1 MLDRIRK
8 IPRFGLVILAM
19 GAIVGLM
26 AFVNAA
32 PPEANVSIIGGG
44 TDDGERLNSSGS
56 TFVPM
61 LTAGADFASEG
72 AEQQL
77 MPVAGEVSNLY
88 IRLHIAP
95 GVGNKYTFVV
105 RKNGADGGPTC
116 EVAGAVDKT
125 CSDLTNTATFVVGDL
140 ISIEAEAVS
149 VPNRADMRWT
159 AMFVAD
165 P

>member
-1 MLDRIRK
+1 MLNQIRK
-8 IPRFGLVILAM
+8 ILSLGLVVL
-19 GAIVGLM
+19 AIVGLM
-26 AFVNAA
+26 AFVNAV
-32 PPEANVSIIGGG
+32 PPVSNVSIIGGG

-56 TFVPM
+56 SYVPM

-72 AEQQL
+72 AEQQV

-95 GVGNKYTFVV
+95 GAGNKFIFVV
-105 RKNGADGGPTC
+105 RKNGSDGGLTC

-125 CSDLTNTATFVVGDL
+125 CSDLTNTVTFVVGDL
-140 ISIEAEAVS
+140 INIEAEAVS
-149 VPNRADMRWT
+149 VPNRPDMRWT